1 MTMESRLEKLYEMGY
16 RIESKEQPIENRMEE
31 VMLKKRVTSSS
42 LVKMTGVSKQ
52 TMHAIMN
59 GKMKP
64 GVDFALKVSTVLQVP
79 VEELFSL
86 NDSAWETLINDD
98 GNSIYWDLSALELVE
113 RHDIKKLEDEKGVE
127 YWDVEQESLITD
139 ETYQQ
144 ILETAMTERMDE
156 EMEKAR
162 QEKVRRRDEKVFHR
176 MARESIEKDIETR
189 YPKRFQRVVKRIKPQ
204 RIT

>member
-16 RIESKEQPIENRMEE
+16 QIERKEQPIENKMEA

-42 LVKMTGVSKQ
+42 LVKLTGVSKQ

-64 GVDFALKVSTVLQVP
+64 GIDFALKVSTVLQVP
-79 VEELFSL
+79 VEDLFSL
-86 NDSAWETLINDD
+86 NESAWETLITND
-98 GNSIYWDLSALELVE
+98 GKSVYWDLAELELVE
-113 RHDIKKLEDEKGVE
+113 RPDTKKLEDEQGVE
-127 YWDVEQESLITD
+127 YWDVEQERLIT
-139 ETYQQ
+139 EEAYQQ
-144 ILETAMTERMDE
+144 LLETAMTERMDE

-176 MARESIEKDIETR
+176 MARESIEKDIEER
-189 YPKRFQRVVKRIKPQ
+189 YPKRFQRVVKSIKPQ
-204 RIT
+204 KIT